1 MRASRELLME
11 PVKIIGGGLAGAEA
25 AWQMLRRGIPVRLF
39 EMRPA
44 VSTEVHRTDRLAEL
58 VCSNSLGSMA
68 PDSAAGLLKEELRRL
83 DSLIMK
89 AALRFPVPAGKAL
102 AVDGGKFSQFIT
114 DTLTQNPLFT
124 LERQEVR
131 DIPEGYCILASGP
144 LTSPALAQSLQRMT
158 GEDHLF
164 FYDAVAPV
172 VELDSVD
179 MTVAYRKDRYEDGGD
194 YINCPM
200 DKESYLRF
208 YDALVS
214 AQRAPLRDFEKDA
227 KYFEGCMPVEV
238 LASRGLDTLRFGPLR
253 PVGLEDPRSGA
264 RPYAAVQLRQ
274 DNLEG
279 TLYNMVGFQTNLR
292 WSEQE
297 RVFRLIPGLER
308 AEFVRMGVMHRNIYV
323 DAPRCLDG
331 FLRPAGQEKL
341 FLAGQLAGVEG
352 YLESTAMGA
361 VAALGV
367 FSSLMGLPQ
376 PQWPQESAIGAL
388 LRRLRDTAAPRPAPV
403 NATMGIFPPLEEKI
417 QNRRDRNLRLIQRG
431 REKMDAFAGEYP
443 QFFS

>member
-1 MRASRELLME
+1 ME

-144 LTSPALAQSLQRMT
+144 LTSPALAESLQRMT
-158 GEDHLF
+158 GENHLF

-194 YINCPM
+194 YIN
-200 DKESYLRF
+200 
-208 YDALVS
+208 
-214 AQRAPLRDFEKDA
+214 
-227 KYFEGCMPVEV
+227 
-238 LASRGLDTLRFGPLR
+238 
-253 PVGLEDPRSGA
+253 
-264 RPYAAVQLRQ
+264 
-274 DNLEG
+274 
-279 TLYNMVGFQTNLR
+279 
-292 WSEQE
+292 
-297 RVFRLIPGLER
+297 
-308 AEFVRMGVMHRNIYV
+308 
-323 DAPRCLDG
+323 
-331 FLRPAGQEKL
+331 
-341 FLAGQLAGVEG
+341 
-352 YLESTAMGA
+352 
-361 VAALGV
+361 
-367 FSSLMGLPQ
+367 
-376 PQWPQESAIGAL
+376 
-388 LRRLRDTAAPRPAPV
+388 
-403 NATMGIFPPLEEKI
+403 
-417 QNRRDRNLRLIQRG
+417 
-431 REKMDAFAGEYP
+431 
-443 QFFS
+443 